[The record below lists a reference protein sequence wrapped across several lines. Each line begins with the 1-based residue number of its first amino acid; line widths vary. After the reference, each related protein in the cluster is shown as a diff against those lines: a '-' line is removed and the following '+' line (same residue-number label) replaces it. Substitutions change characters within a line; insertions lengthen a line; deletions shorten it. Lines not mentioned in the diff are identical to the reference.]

1 MRIELRKGTQTES
14 VEIRDECLT
23 GILEPEEL
31 VLDKGERELVEEALD
46 HPIGTGRIEEIV
58 QPGDTV
64 AILTSDPTRPMPTG
78 KVLPSV
84 LRRLERA
91 GVRLEDITVYIARGN
106 HRETTEE
113 ERRQLIGAEAAE
125 SVRCVDSDP
134 HDVVSVGV
142 TKRGT
147 PVDIDR
153 RVLEADRR
161 ICLGN
166 IEYHYFAGYSGGAKA
181 IMPGC
186 STRAA
191 IQANHRM
198 MASPDSHIGKLE
210 GNPVREDI
218 EEAAAMVGA
227 DCILNV
233 VIDTHK
239 RIVWAG
245 AGDLVEAHRAG
256 CRFLDTM
263 YRFEL
268 EREADIVIVSQGG
281 APKDLNLYQTQKAL
295 ENARHAVRPGGII
308 ILVGSCREGLGN
320 DVFEA
325 WMREAAT
332 PHELVER
339 IGREFVLGGHKAAMV
354 AEVCEKAD
362 VYLVSDLEDSLVREI
377 FMTPYASVS
386 EAYAEA
392 VSKLGPEASVLVMPY
407 GGSTV
412 PVCRNA

>member
-1 MRIELRKGTQTES
+1 M
-14 VEIRDECLT
+14 
-23 GILEPEEL
+23 EP
-31 VLDKGERELVEEALD
+31 
-46 HPIGTGRIEEIV
+46 
-58 QPGDTV
+58 
-64 AILTSDPTRPMPTG
+64 
-78 KVLPSV
+78 
-84 LRRLERA
+84 
-91 GVRLEDITVYIARGN
+91 
-106 HRETTEE
+106 
-113 ERRQLIGAEAAE
+113 
-125 SVRCVDSDP
+125 
-134 HDVVSVGV
+134 VGV

-153 RVLEADRR
+153 RVLAADRR

-181 IMPGC
+181 IMPGS

-198 MASPDSHIGKLE
+198 MASPDAHIGKLE

-218 EEAAAMVGA
+218 EEGAAMVGA
-227 DCILNV
+227 DFILNV

-245 AGDLVEAHRAG
+245 AGDMVEAHRAG

-268 EREADIVIVSQGG
+268 EREADIVVVSQGG

-295 ENARHAVRPGGII
+295 ENARHAVRKGGII
-308 ILVGSCREGLGN
+308 VLVGSCREGLGN
-320 DVFEA
+320 EVFEQ
-325 WMREAAT
+325 WMVEAEK
-332 PHELVER
+332 PRDLVER

-354 AEVCEKAD
+354 AEVCERAE
-362 VYLVSDLEDSLVREI
+362 VYLVSDMEDTFVRQI
-377 FMTPYASVS
+377 FMTPFGNVQ
-386 EAYAEA
+386 EAYDAA
-392 VSKLGPEASVLVMPY
+392 VRKLGEDASVLVMPY

-412 PVCRNA
+412 PIVLNH